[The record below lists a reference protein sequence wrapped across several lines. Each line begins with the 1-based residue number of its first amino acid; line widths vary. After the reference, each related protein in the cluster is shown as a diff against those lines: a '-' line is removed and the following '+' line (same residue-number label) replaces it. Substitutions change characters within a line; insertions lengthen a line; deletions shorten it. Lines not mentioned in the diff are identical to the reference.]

1 MKKTLRI
8 FSLMLILAMVLSVF
22 TACDLGNL
30 EDMLSGIIPSG
41 EVTVTWKYG
50 QKVLKTQKVPYG
62 STVSDWTPTY
72 GDRAFNGWY
81 ADAGLVELFDFSAPI
96 KKNTEIYASFGSGS
110 FGGGSSGPVTVYLI
124 PGADWS
130 SDGSAYGIWCWGN
143 PEFEDT
149 FILAADTDNDGV
161 HEVEIPEGYTNMLFI
176 DLVPECFDLA
186 GDWDNNRRAQTNDL
200 VVPSDNKVYFFVEVG
215 NWSTSATEI
224 PEPPSYGSS
233 DFRFIGSFN
242 DWDTG
247 SYGEDD
253 YKLTLGEDGKT
264 WTGTFTVT
272 ADMYRDYNTTE
283 IGYPCATIKLYDV
296 ANDTWVAAANSTF
309 KDNNAA
315 VTEGTWCFEYVEGSE
330 GFTYWE
336 EGTEKPD
343 TPVIPNPPATAE
355 SDIRFIGSFN
365 EWSTTSYGADE
376 FRLTLSE
383 DGKVWTGTFT
393 VTVDMY
399 AEYNVTEIGFE
410 CATVKLY
417 DLAKGDWIGAIGV
430 TYKDNNAA
438 LTEGTYHF
446 EYIVGAEGF
455 TYWEEGTEKPE
466 SPVVPETPETPDAPT
481 TDTVLY
487 LVPNENWLVDGARFA
502 VYMWN
507 DAGDAW
513 VDMTDSDGDGVYEAT
528 VPAGYVNIIFCRMNP
543 SNTDNQWGENGS
555 HKWNQTANLLVPSDN
570 TNCYTVAEGAWD
582 KGEGTWSTK

>member
-110 FGGGSSGPVTVYLI
+110 FGGGGSSGPVTVYLI

-336 EGTEKPD
+336 EGTEKP
-343 TPVIPNPPATAE
+343 
-355 SDIRFIGSFN
+355 
-365 EWSTTSYGADE
+365 
-376 FRLTLSE
+376 
-383 DGKVWTGTFT
+383 
-393 VTVDMY
+393 
-399 AEYNVTEIGFE
+399 
-410 CATVKLY
+410 
-417 DLAKGDWIGAIGV
+417 
-430 TYKDNNAA
+430 
-438 LTEGTYHF
+438 
-446 EYIVGAEGF
+446 
-455 TYWEEGTEKPE
+455 E

-528 VPAGYVNIIFCRMNP
+528 VPAGYVKIIFCRMNP
-543 SNTDNQWGENGS
+543 DATENLWDN
-555 HKWNQTANLLVPSDN
+555 KWNQTSDLLVPSDS